1 MDQIKGKRL
10 LILGGNRLSIDIVEQ
25 AKAMGVY
32 TIVTDWYDVQ
42 RSPAKLCADEYWQE
56 EVFRPDR
63 LAELVKERNI
73 DGTITGFTDS
83 YLVPYATLCAKAGL
97 NSYATP
103 ELFARTMDKAI
114 FKQMC
119 KVNGVPTVPDYDQ
132 NTFDPSCIS
141 PKNKII
147 IKPVDNS
154 GSRGIVICDESS
166 KYNDCLKYALEYSAK
181 KRVVI
186 EQYIELDSISVSYT
200 IQDGVPS
207 LSTINDDY
215 LYKTPNAGAVNCGGR
230 YPSKYIDFYVEK
242 YDSLVKSMLI
252 NEGFKN
258 GVLFMQAFTNGEI
271 LYFFEMGYRLSGG
284 RHYILTENQNNS
296 SSLKQLIN
304 FALTGSMADYTI
316 ADRDNAYFKDVCYRF
331 NLIGNPGRVAK
342 IEGFDYLQN
351 MDNIIHASLLK
362 QEGDE
367 VGLPGTTATQLLCAY
382 AVVKDHSHFKR
393 LLDDVYENVR
403 FLDTEGKNLVIRIE
417 H

>member
-1 MDQIKGKRL
+1 MDSIKGKKL
-10 LILGGNRLSIDIVEQ
+10 LVLGGSSYMIGPILQ
-25 AKAMGVY
+25 AKSMGVY
-32 TIVTDWYDVQ
+32 TIVTDLHGIEKA
-42 RSPAKLCADEYWQE
+42 PAKLVADEYWDISLMAYDQ
-56 EVFRPDR
+56 
-63 LAELVKERNI
+63 LVPKIKECKV
-73 DGTITGFTDS
+73 DGILTGFTDAFLQAYQHLCELTGLPC
-83 YLVPYATLCAKAGL
+83 YLTKELIGKTLSKSDFKNMCRNNGLPVVPEYSLETF
-97 NSYATP
+97 SP
-103 ELFARTMDKAI
+103 SVIDK
-114 FKQMC
+114 
-119 KVNGVPTVPDYDQ
+119 Q
-132 NTFDPSCIS
+132 NRV
-141 PKNKII
+141 I

-154 GSRGIVICDESS
+154 GSNGITICDDPNNFEELLNYSLS
-166 KYNDCLKYALEYSAK
+166 FSAK
-181 KRVVI
+181 RQIII

-230 YPSKYIDFYVEK
+230 YPSKYIDFYVGK

-258 GVLFMQAFTNGEI
+258 GVLFMQAFTNGEV

-304 FALTGSMADYTI
+304 FALTGRMANYTI

-403 FLDTEGKNLVIRIE
+403 FLDAEGKNLVIRIE